1 MMRSDQDLS
10 IALQFIDDH
19 IASFEE
25 LELLVALVAAPL
37 RWWDAT
43 MLSRELGIP
52 KNVARTVLERF
63 ARANLLDIR
72 VTEDVRYQF
81 RPTTRELHDGAA
93 ALATAYRTKPTALVH
108 HLAAVGRRS
117 VRDFADA
124 FRFRR
129 NGRG

>member
-52 KNVARTVLERF
+52 KMLRVPF
-63 ARANLLDIR
+63 SSDLL
-72 VTEDVRYQF
+72 VRICS
-81 RPTTRELHDGAA
+81 TSA
-93 ALATAYRTKPTALVH
+93 
-108 HLAAVGRRS
+108 
-117 VRDFADA
+117 
-124 FRFRR
+124 
-129 NGRG
+129 